1 MTQRTMSV
9 SLTTPPSHNR
19 CCADRLVCHAY
30 RIMGAFWSMLCS
42 TLCCFMRDVLPTFSM
57 PVGHAYSVGFH
68 QCVLSV
74 SYYNA
79 LFSPSEKAAVD
90 PASVGVPSFWVC
102 ALSCTRYAL
111 QVVIVPSTT
120 TLRRVC

>member
-79 LFSPSEKAAVD
+79 LFARAVPD
-90 PASVGVPSFWVC
+90 EVG
-102 ALSCTRYAL
+102 L
-111 QVVIVPSTT
+111 QPPLTVHPLFKS
-120 TLRRVC
+120 